1 MVFIAIILAA
11 LAIGAIVYT
20 AVVPSKP
27 RTDKGRVLEGKE
39 HSEFGCSS
47 CANKRTPL
55 CDHCFFIQHPD
66 GTRAKPTWYVKLDH
80 VCLSDIMSDKG
91 LKRDEA
97 VKLAIQRY
105 LDEDKPIPTA
115 LIHEHN
121 ALREKKE
128 D

>member
-27 RTDKGRVLEGKE
+27 RTDKGRVLEAKE

-47 CANKRTPL
+47 CANKKTPL
-55 CDHCFFIQHPD
+55 CDHCFFVQHPD
-66 GTRAKPTWYVKLDH
+66 GTRAKPTWFVKLEN
-80 VCLSDIMSDKG
+80 VSLADITSNKS
-91 LKRDEA
+91 LTREEA
-97 VKLAIQRY
+97 VKLVIQRY
-105 LDEDKPIPTA
+105 LDEGKPIPTA

-121 ALREKKE
+121 RLRER
-128 D
+128 DGD